1 MKDLQDAV
9 QELWKKKDVVDKE
22 LIANLR
28 AVAGLPTEEEIL
40 SIFPFS
46 DEEENGPVS
55 GRSLKLSIKGL
66 VEKSPKKSKEYGKN
80 SLSKKH
86 ATKKGHH
93 TKFESQQESEV
104 HQNIIFE
111 RRRPSGARIDNVGF
125 QINEQS
131 DVHSSVAGICSTHE
145 PKIVKHKRVDDVM
158 VTDEEKPSR
167 IVRIKCSKPHDS
179 DSEDTQRNAREEKS
193 VKAKKLV
200 INLGARK
207 INVSGSSTSNVVLP
221 RDKDQ
226 SSLNGML
233 QSICFF

>member
-22 LIANLR
+22 LIASLR
-28 AVAGLPTEEEIL
+28 AAAGLPTEEEIF

-46 DEEENGPVS
+46 DDEENGPVS
-55 GRSLKLSIKGL
+55 GRSLKFSIKGL
-66 VEKSPKKSKEYGKN
+66 VEKSPKKSKEHGKN
-80 SLSKKH
+80 SLNKKH
-86 ATKKGHH
+86 ASKKGNH
-93 TKFESQQESEV
+93 TKLEPQQDSEV
-104 HQNIIFE
+104 HQEIESE
-111 RRRPSGARIDNVGF
+111 RRRLGGAKIDNVGF
-125 QINEQS
+125 QINERS

-179 DSEDTQRNAREEKS
+179 DSEDTQRNVGKEKF
-193 VKAKKLV
+193 VKTKKLV
-200 INLGARK
+200 ISLGARK
-207 INVSGSSTSNVVLP
+207 INVSDSLKSNVVSHLP

-226 SSLNGML
+226 SSSGGML
-233 QSICFF
+233 QFV